1 MATAILYPVLAQILL
16 TLLIMLGVGYYRR
29 QALASREVTAEETA
43 LDNSRW
49 PAQARKFANC
59 YSNQFELPV
68 LFYVLCLMGHT
79 TRTADLIF
87 VILAWVFVAG
97 RVLHA
102 LVHTGSN
109 VVARRSAVFLIG
121 FFAVL
126 LMTIYLTFRLLMP
139 LSI

>member
-1 MATAILYPVLAQILL
+1 MAIAILYPVLAQIVL
-16 TLLIMLGVGYYRR
+16 TLIIMLGMGYYRR
-29 QALASREVTAEETA
+29 QALVDREVTAEETA
-43 LDNSRW
+43 LDNTRW
-49 PAQARKFANC
+49 PAQARKWANC

-68 LFYVLCLMGHT
+68 LFYVLCLMAHT

-87 VILAWVFVAG
+87 VILAWVFVVG

-109 VVARRSAVFLIG
+109 VVIRRGAVFLIG

-126 LMTIYLTFRLLMP
+126 IMTIYLLFRLLLP
-139 LSI
+139 PSI

>member
-29 QALASREVTAEETA
+29 QALAGREVTAEETA

-49 PAQARKFANC
+49 PVQARKFANC
-59 YSNQFELPV
+59 FSNQFELPV

-121 FFAVL
+121 FLAVL